1 MTFLST
7 SLSDDKSST
16 RKISDFPLI
25 PRAWENEG
33 LIGPNSFPG
42 FSRPY
47 ATFSTGCGQTV

>member
-33 LIGPNSFPG
+33 LIDPNSFPG

-47 ATFSTGCGQTV
+47 ATFSTGCGQTA